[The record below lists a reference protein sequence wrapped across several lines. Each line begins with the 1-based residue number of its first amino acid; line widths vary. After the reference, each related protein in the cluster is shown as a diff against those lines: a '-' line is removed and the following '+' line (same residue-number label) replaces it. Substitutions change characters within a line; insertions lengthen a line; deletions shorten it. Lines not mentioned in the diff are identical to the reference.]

1 MKLDEK
7 QLPEFMQEMR
17 NLLGNI
23 KGAKGLNET
32 FSLSYIVMVEDQ
44 ESKENVEKIA
54 NLLTEQAAKE
64 YAIDL
69 EIAAATAEEMKEAA
83 EKYKEYQASKN
94 GSFVL

>member
-7 QLPEFMQEMR
+7 QLPEFLEEMR

-32 FSLSYIVMVEDQ
+32 FSLSYIVVVEDQ
-44 ESKENVEKIA
+44 ESKENVEKIGS
-54 NLLTEQAAKE
+54 LLTEQAAKS
-64 YAIDL
+64 YGIDL
-69 EIAAATAEEMKEAA
+69 EVGAATAEELKEAA